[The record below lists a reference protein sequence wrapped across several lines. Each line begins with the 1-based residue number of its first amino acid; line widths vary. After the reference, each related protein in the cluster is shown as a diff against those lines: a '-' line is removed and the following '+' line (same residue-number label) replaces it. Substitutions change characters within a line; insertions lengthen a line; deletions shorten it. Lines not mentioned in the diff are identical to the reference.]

1 VLHAGSKEGF
11 IPGAALIFSSKTN
24 NGDYHGEMNEE
35 NFLTWFEEQLLKK
48 LEEPSI
54 IVMDNASYHST
65 LAEKTPNASWRK
77 DNIKSWLQ
85 ERHIPLTSELLKV
98 QLLEIVTRHK
108 PYKKYKADE
117 FALKYGHKVLR
128 LPPYHCFD
136 KLSHLSK
143 SVHTGE
149 NS

>member
-24 NGDYHGEMNEE
+24 NGDYHVEMNEE

-85 ERHIPLTSELLKV
+85 EHHIPFTSELLKV
-98 QLLEIVTRHK
+98 QLLEIVTR
-108 PYKKYKADE
+108 YRYLVMY
-117 FALKYGHKVLR
+117 FINY
-128 LPPYHCFD
+128 
-136 KLSHLSK
+136 
-143 SVHTGE
+143 
-149 NS
+149 